1 MRYFAILLPMLLLGC
16 TGKHN
21 YKTADGA
28 LIETTAEMAY
38 LMSVRDVE
46 RERVGSYHAAIA
58 QAQRPE
64 QTVALVAAMFGAP
77 GQRVERPR
85 TWDERALPWVQTLM
99 PLAMPLVYGQQSRGG
114 GSENV
119 TVKGTGNSVVLSN
132 RNAMTESYIYPVV
145 SPTTETNDWTATDAG
160 TVAPDFGT
168 DILMTP
174 EPVPEE
180 E

>member
-1 MRYFAILLPMLLLGC
+1 MRYFIILLPMLLLGC

-21 YKTADGA
+21 YMTADGA

-46 RERVGSYHAAIA
+46 RVRVNSYHAAIA

-99 PLAMPLVYGQQSRGG
+99 PLYAGG
-114 GSENV
+114 FGRPSDGGV
-119 TVKGTGNSVVLSN
+119 SIDGTGNSVHVIS
-132 RNAMTESYIYPVV
+132 RNNMAQSYIAPSVSSSSSHEQYDADDGARLTLGTGDMTTTYP
-145 SPTTETNDWTATDAG
+145 PG
-160 TVAPDFGT
+160 ITVG
-168 DILMTP
+168 
-174 EPVPEE
+174 E
-180 E
+180 

>member
-1 MRYFAILLPMLLLGC
+1 MRYLLLLLPLLMMGC
-16 TGKHN
+16 AGKHN
-21 YKTADGA
+21 YMTADGA

-46 RERVGSYHAAIA
+46 RERVGNYHAAIA

-64 QTVALVAAMFGAP
+64 QVVALMAGLLAAP

-99 PLAMPLVYGQQSRGG
+99 PLAQGLSIGGGGG

-119 TVKGTGNSVVLSN
+119 TVWGTGNSVVLSN
-132 RNAMTESYIYPVV
+132 RNATMSESYSYPVV
-145 SPTTETNDWTATDAG
+145 SPTTDDW
-160 TVAPDFGT
+160 
-168 DILMTP
+168 TP